1 MFLETGAAGM
11 GPRISLW
18 WQALRG
24 SLWFVPSLMI
34 VGAAALA
41 VGMIELSEH
50 VDRDALSRYPRF
62 FGAGAESSRDMLGT
76 IAGAM
81 MTVAAVTFS
90 ITILAVAQTS
100 SQYTPRVLRSF
111 MRDRPSQLA
120 LGTLTG
126 VFVYCLIVIRTIRG
140 DEELRFIPAIA
151 VLVAFALAIAA
162 IGVLIYF
169 IHHVAGSL
177 DASEI
182 LARVRADTVAAIERL
197 FPEEVGEERPA
208 GELPT
213 SDEWEV
219 VESGS
224 TGYITGLEPE
234 GLLDFA
240 EEQGVL
246 VRMERGI
253 GEYVIRGTPLV
264 SVTPRPRAD
273 RRDVEKRINRVFKV
287 AAFRTVEQDAEF
299 GFRQMVDVAVRAL
312 SPGVNDT
319 STAIISVDAIGAALI
334 ALAGRRIEDPVRS
347 RNGRPLVIAR
357 GPSFESLARVGLEE
371 IRRNAEGNVSVL
383 GRLLATIRRVLPHAP
398 SGRRSD
404 LLVEHARRV
413 MATAERTVPDAHDLD
428 DLRRSFERTLLAAG
442 DRKG

>member
-1 MFLETGAAGM
+1 MFLVTAAAGM
-11 GPRISLW
+11 GSRISLW

-24 SLWFVPSLMI
+24 SLWFVPAMMI
-34 VGAAALA
+34 VGAAGLA

-50 VDRDALSRYPRF
+50 VDRDALARYPRF

-81 MTVAAVTFS
+81 MTVAGVTFS

-111 MRDRPSQLA
+111 MRDRPSQVA

-140 DEELRFIPAIA
+140 DEDLRFIPAIA

-182 LARVRADTVAAIERL
+182 LARVRADTVSAIDRL
-197 FPEEVGEERPA
+197 FPEEVGEERPVE
-208 GELPT
+208 ELPSADDWVT
-213 SDEWEV
+213 
-219 VESGS
+219 VESTA
-224 TGYITGLEPE
+224 TGYITGVEAE

-246 VRMERGI
+246 LRMERGI
-253 GEYVIRGTPLV
+253 GEFVVDGTPLV
-264 SVTPRPRAD
+264 SVSPRPQAD
-273 RRDVEKRINRVFKV
+273 VDDVEKRLNRLFKV

-319 STAIISVDAIGAALI
+319 STAIISIDAIGAALV
-334 ALAGRRIEDPVRS
+334 ALAGRHVEHPVRS
-347 RNGRPLVIAR
+347 RNGRPMVIAR
-357 GPSFESLARVGLEE
+357 GPSFESLVKVGLEE
-371 IRRNAEGNVSVL
+371 IRRNSEGNVSTL
-383 GRLLATIRRVLPHAP
+383 GRLLATIRKVIPHAP
-398 SGRRSD
+398 RGARRD
-404 LLVEHARRV
+404 LLVGQAKRV
-413 MATAERTVPDAHDLD
+413 MATAERTVTERQDLD
-428 DLRRSFERTLLAAG
+428 ELRRSFERVLLAAAS
-442 DRKG
+442 